1 MKISPAT
8 ELLFWHESRGGC
20 NVPDIQPRQKKEIL
34 ADPVALFNRHYP
46 EASDQ
51 QTSTL
56 HTLAQQYNELDKQH
70 RELKKQAQQ
79 ISRMIGNARKSGKS
93 TNELMTSMR
102 THSKHLKT
110 LSAELA
116 DTGKRILDHFKCING
131 PDKREDTQPSI
142 KDRIY
147 STRETDCSVA
157 SICLEEEAGD
167 DWNRYVESNPA
178 ASIYHRAEWKE
189 LIGKTFGHAG
199 FYFAARNSDEKI
211 IGILPLI
218 RLDSRLFGDFMVSM
232 PYFNYGG
239 AVADHPLIEQQ
250 LMQAAADHAAD
261 LGVSHI
267 EYRDDIPRD
276 GLPARTEKVNMIL
289 SLPGTHDALW
299 QTFTPKLRAQ
309 IRRPQREKPLVLQG
323 GEEYL
328 NDFYAVFTRNMR
340 DLGTPVYSKVFF
352 RNILNSFPGA
362 CRIMLIRLDNRAVA
376 AGFLIGHRD
385 RLEIPWASTIRGVN
399 HLSINMLLYWE
410 VLKYAIDRQ
419 FRQFDFGRS
428 SKDAGTYR
436 FKQQWGARPGQ
447 LYWHYWQKEGGEL
460 PAINPD
466 NPRYALAIK
475 VWKQLPLFITNGL
488 GPLIVRN
495 LP

>member
-1 MKISPAT
+1 MKISRAT
-8 ELLFWHESRGGC
+8 ELLFWRAFQGGC
-20 NVPDIQPRQKKEIL
+20 SVPDIQPRQKKKIL

-46 EASDQ
+46 QASDQ
-51 QTSTL
+51 QISTM
-56 HTLAQQYNELDKQH
+56 HTLAQQYNELNNQCQ
-70 RELKKQAQQ
+70 ELKKQTRQL
-79 ISRMIGNARKSGKS
+79 SRIIGNARKNREN
-93 TNELMTSMR
+93 TNEFMTSMQ
-102 THSKHLKT
+102 TLSKNFKT

-116 DTGKRILDHFKCING
+116 DTGNRILDHFKYANA
-131 PDKREDTQPSI
+131 PDEKEDTQPPT
-142 KDRIY
+142 KDREYPIRAADHPI
-147 STRETDCSVA
+147 TR
-157 SICLEEEAGD
+157 ICLEEDAGD

-189 LIGKTFGHAG
+189 LIEKTFGHAG
-199 FYFAARNSDEKI
+199 FYFAARNSDDEI
-211 IGILPLI
+211 IGLLPLI
-218 RLDSRLFGDFMVSM
+218 RLNSSLFGDFMVSM

-250 LMQAAADHAAD
+250 LMQAVANHAAN

-276 GLPARTEKVNMIL
+276 VFPARTEKVNMIL

-309 IRRPQREKPLVLQG
+309 IRRPQREKPQLLQG

-352 RNILNSFPGA
+352 RNILKNFPDA
-362 CRIMLIRLDNRAVA
+362 CHIMVIRLDNRPVA

-385 RLEIPWASTIRGVN
+385 KLEIPWASTIKSVN

-428 SKDAGTYR
+428 SKNTGTYR
-436 FKQQWGARPGQ
+436 FKQQWGAQPRQ
-447 LYWHYWQKEGGEL
+447 LYWHYWLPDGGSL
-460 PAINPD
+460 PALSPD

-475 VWKQLPLFITNGL
+475 IWKQLPLFVTTGL